1 MKLTKRNI
9 FGIILMTILILLMI
23 FFISDWIISLL
34 DTFLLLFELI
44 KLTEMPHKMY
54 GLIFMVTISW
64 YILNS
69 VISIWIRVMEKSLDL
84 IKQKKEKK

>member
-23 FFISDWIISLL
+23 FFISDWIINLAN
-34 DTFLLLFELI
+34 TLLLLWELI

-54 GLIFMVTISW
+54 GMMFMITISW
-64 YILNS
+64 YILSS
-69 VISIWIRVMEKSLDL
+69 VISLWIRGMEKSLDL